1 MGWDSSR
8 PVPWRRL
15 TKEWAVYAVIMAI
28 VFGLILRST
37 TALGSA
43 IGLVLSLPMYLAF
56 GAVLAK
62 FGYRRPSFAGRSRGA
77 TSTTSSSRSSSAIAD
92 ANRARPAPTRRTST
106 GVSQH
111 PRRTS
116 KNRRR

>member
-43 IGLVLSLPMYLAF
+43 IGLLLSLPMYLAF

-62 FGYRRPSFAGRSRGA
+62 FGYRRPSFAGRTRGA
-77 TSTTSSSRSSSAIAD
+77 RSTTSSRPSSSDAD

>member
-15 TKEWAVYAVIMAI
+15 TKEWAIYAVIMAI

-37 TALGSA
+37 SALGSA
-43 IGLVLSLPMYLAF
+43 IGLLLSLPMYLAF

-62 FGYRRPSFAGRSRGA
+62 FGYRRPSFTARRGGTSA
-77 TSTTSSSRSSSAIAD
+77 TSSRSSSASSD
-92 ANRARPAPTRRTST
+92 TNRSRPAPTRRTST

>member
-1 MGWDSSR
+1 MAWDASR

-15 TKEWAVYAVIMAI
+15 IKEWAIYAAIMA
-28 VFGLILRST
+28 VLFGLILRSS

-43 IGLVLSLPMYLAF
+43 IGLLLSLPVYLAF

-62 FGYRRPSFAGRSRGA
+62 FGYQRPSLRRRA
-77 TSTTSSSRSSSAIAD
+77 TATTSPSASPKAGASTARD
-92 ANRARPAPTRRTST
+92 RPAPTRRTTT
-106 GVSQH
+106 GPSQH
-111 PRRTS
+111 RRRTT

>member
-1 MGWDSSR
+1 MGWDAAR

-43 IGLVLSLPMYLAF
+43 IGLLLSLPMYLGF

-62 FGYRRPSFAGRSRGA
+62 FGYRRPAFSGRSRGPA
-77 TSTTSSSRSSSAIAD
+77 PTSSSRPPAATAS
-92 ANRARPAPTRRTST
+92 RERPAPTRRTST

-116 KNRRR
+116 KTRRR

>member
-1 MGWDSSR
+1 MGWDASR

-15 TKEWAVYAVIMAI
+15 IKEWAVYAVIMAI
-28 VFGLILRST
+28 VFGLILRSS

-43 IGLVLSLPMYLAF
+43 IGLLLSLPMYLAF

-62 FGYRRPSFAGRSRGA
+62 FGYRRPSFSGRSRGA
-77 TSTTSSSRSSSAIAD
+77 SSSASPRPSSAASN
-92 ANRARPAPTRRTST
+92 ANRERPAPTRRTST

-116 KNRRR
+116 KTRRR